1 MAGIYAIKKVR
12 FITFLLIFLTFI
24 FSSCAPS
31 NTYPH
36 ASGASDQASKSAM
49 STPTPFL
56 PILPSTTF
64 THSPTLTASTTPYL
78 TATYTATYLL
88 PTDTPQ
94 PQEEQINTVM
104 IEGFFGHAQWYLL
117 DCEARSAVDW
127 AAFFGYTIDYKD
139 FLNNLPKSDD
149 PEQGF
154 VGDYTDA
161 QGNIPPAG
169 YGVHADPIAELLRS
183 YDVPAHAVKGMSFN
197 DLESEISAGRPVIVW
212 VIYLVQSGT
221 PISYTASDGNTTTV
235 ARFEHTVTVIG
246 YDDARVLV
254 MDGGYA
260 YYRTIDQF
268 LDSWSVLGNM
278 AVVYGDE

>member
-1 MAGIYAIKKVR
+1 MAGIFASRKVR
-12 FITFLLIFLTFI
+12 YLNFLLIFFTFSLASCTSAKTLPGV
-24 FSSCAPS
+24 SSMGDHGGRPVV
-31 NTYPH
+31 P
-36 ASGASDQASKSAM
+36 
-49 STPTPFL
+49 TPTPFL
-56 PILPSTTF
+56 PILPSITF
-64 THSPTLTASTTPYL
+64 TLSPTMTASPTPPP
-78 TATYTATYLL
+78 TATYTATYLP

-94 PQEEQINTVM
+94 IEEERSNSVM
-104 IEGFFGHAQWYLL
+104 IEGFVGHAQWYLL

-127 AAFFGYTIDYKD
+127 AAFFGYSIDYKD
-139 FLNNLPKSDD
+139 FLNSLPKSDD
-149 PEQGF
+149 PDAGF

-169 YGVHADPIAELLRS
+169 YGVHAGPIAELLRS
-183 YDVPAHAVKGMSFN
+183 YGVPAHAVKGM
-197 DLESEISAGRPVIVW
+197 DIDELESEITAGRPVIVW

-268 LDSWSVLGNM
+268 LNSWSVLGNM
-278 AVVYGDE
+278 AVVYGNE